1 MMKKITMVL
10 LAIMFLGNTA
20 FAGGI
25 LTNTNQS
32 VNFLRNP
39 ARDAAIGLDGVYSNP
54 AGVAFLSDGLHL
66 GFNWQYAHQTRTIT
80 STNPLFA
87 LGAKNNGLTTKEFE
101 GVANAPFIPSLQAAY
116 NKNNWSFQFNFS
128 VPGGGGKC
136 EFDKGIG
143 SFETV
148 VGSIA
153 SLLKDKSEEINNQFF
168 QLNQSLQKFPVQLLD
183 ASVPN
188 VTGYD
193 VDGYMKGQQYYFGFQ
208 LGVARK
214 INEHLSVYAGLRLLY
229 GTASYEARLNNIR
242 VMNGADGMTLT
253 DYFMGVNNGFNN
265 AGKNVATCSQLVKD
279 NIQTVNNAIDQYV
292 TAYMNQGMT
301 QEQAMQQPQIQQLV
315 QQGQQLKAVGET
327 LQETG
332 QNLQE
337 NGQKLAASAET
348 LAPYVNGVNLKS
360 DQSGWGIAPVIGIDY
375 KIGNFNLAAKY
386 EFKTRMRMKN
396 DSDLKEATVISSM
409 NKYVN
414 GTSVP
419 EDSPALLALGAQWE
433 MTPGVRLNL
442 GYHHFFDKS
451 AHWYEHSEK
460 LLDGDTN
467 EYLAGAEWDIT
478 KKLQVSGGVQ
488 LTRYGLSDAYMND
501 MSFVVNS
508 WTFGLG
514 VGYQVTDKVKVNAA
528 YFQTN
533 YENYD
538 MNMPEQNMSGL
549 GLTIPEGKNSFTRT
563 NRVVGLGVEVTI

>member
-1 MMKKITMVL
+1 M
-10 LAIMFLGNTA
+10 

-153 SLLKDKSEEINNQFF
+153 SFLKDKSGEINNKFF
-168 QLNQSLQKFPVQLLD
+168 QLNQSLQNFPVQLLD

-375 KIGNFNLAAKY
+375 KIGNFNFAAKY

-396 DSDLKEATVISSM
+396 DSDLKEATVISAM

-467 EYLAGAEWDIT
+467 EYLAGAEWDVT

-514 VGYQVTDKVKVNAA
+514 VGYQVSDKVKLNAA

-538 MNMPEQNMSGL
+538 MDTPEKSMPAL
-549 GLTIPEGKNSFTRT
+549 GLTIPAGKNSFTRT
-563 NRVVGLGVEVTI
+563 NRVIGVGVEVTL

>member
-1 MMKKITMVL
+1 MMKKITMAL

-148 VGSIA
+148 VGAIA
-153 SLLKDKSEEINNQFF
+153 NKLIATST
-168 QLNQSLQKFPVQLLD
+168 QLNGAIGQFG

-208 LGVARK
+208 LGAARK

-242 VMNGADGMTLT
+242 VMNGADGMTLPQ
-253 DYFMGVNNGFNN
+253 YFEGVTKGLFDAGNNITALGQQVQD
-265 AGKNVATCSQLVKD
+265 GIK
-279 NIQTVNNAIDQYV
+279 QYV
-292 TAYMNQGMT
+292 TAYMQAGMT
-301 QEQAMQQPQIQQLV
+301 QEQAMQQPAVQELV
-315 QQGQQLKAVGET
+315 QKGQQLQDAGATLKATGEQ
-327 LQETG
+327 LES
-332 QNLQE
+332 
-337 NGQKLAASAET
+337 SAET
-348 LAPYVNGVNLKS
+348 LAPYANGMNLKS

-375 KIGNFNLAAKY
+375 KTGNFNFAAKY

-396 DSDLKEATVISSM
+396 NSDLKAATVISAT

-467 EYLAGAEWDIT
+467 EYLAGAEWDVT

-538 MNMPEQNMSGL
+538 MNMPKQEMSGL

>member
-1 MMKKITMVL
+1 MMKKITMAL

-101 GVANAPFIPSLQAAY
+101 GVANAPIIPSLQAAY

-148 VGSIA
+148 VGAIA
-153 SLLKDKSEEINNQFF
+153 NKLIATST
-168 QLNQSLQKFPVQLLD
+168 QLNGAIGQFG

-208 LGVARK
+208 LGAARK

-242 VMNGADGMTLT
+242 VMNGADAMTLPQ
-253 DYFMGVNNGFNN
+253 YFEGVTKGLFD
-265 AGKNVATCSQLVKD
+265 AGS
-279 NIQTVNNAIDQYV
+279 NITALGQQVQDGIKQYV
-292 TAYMNQGMT
+292 TAYMQAGMT
-301 QEQAMQQPQIQQLV
+301 QEQAMQQPAVQELV
-315 QQGQQLKAVGET
+315 QKGQQLQDAGAKLKATGEQ
-327 LQETG
+327 LES
-332 QNLQE
+332 
-337 NGQKLAASAET
+337 SAET
-348 LAPYVNGVNLKS
+348 LAPYANGMNLKS
-360 DQSGWGIAPVIGIDY
+360 DQSGWGIAPVLGIDY
-375 KIGNFNLAAKY
+375 KIGNFNFAAKY

-396 DSDLKEATVISSM
+396 NSDLKAATVISAT

-467 EYLAGAEWDIT
+467 EYLAGAEWDVT

-538 MNMPEQNMSGL
+538 MNLPEQNMSGL

>member
-1 MMKKITMVL
+1 MSKKIVL
-10 LAIMFLGNTA
+10 ALTAIMFSGNIM

-80 STNPLFA
+80 STNDLFM
-87 LGAKNNGLTTKEFE
+87 LGAKNNGLNTKEFE
-101 GVANAPFIPSLQAAY
+101 GVANAPIIPSLQAAY

-148 VGSIA
+148 VGAIA
-153 SLLKDKSEEINNQFF
+153 NRLIGTSQ
-168 QLNQSLQKFPVQLLD
+168 QLNAALGQFG

-193 VDGYMKGQQYYFGFQ
+193 VDGYMKGKQYYFGVQ
-208 LGVARK
+208 VGAARK

-242 VMNGADGMTLT
+242 VMNGADGITLPQ
-253 DYFMGVNNGFNN
+253 YFEGVTGGLTQ
-265 AGKNVATCSQLVKD
+265 AGNTIANLAGQVQAG
-279 NIQTVNNAIDQYV
+279 IQQYV
-292 TAYMNQGMT
+292 AAYMAAGMS
-301 QEQAMQQPQIQQLV
+301 QAEAMQQPTVQQLV
-315 QQGQQLKAVGET
+315 QQGQQLQAAGQQLQATGEQLT
-327 LQETG
+327 
-332 QNLQE
+332 
-337 NGQKLAASAET
+337 ASAET
-348 LAPYVNGVNLKS
+348 LAPYANGMNLKS
-360 DQSGWGIAPVIGIDY
+360 DQTGWGIAPVIGIDY
-375 KIGNFNLAAKY
+375 KTGNFNFAAKY

-396 DSDLKEATVISSM
+396 DSDLKEATVISAT
-409 NKYVN
+409 NKFVN

-467 EYLAGAEWDIT
+467 EYLAGAEWDVT
-478 KKLQVSGGVQ
+478 KKLQVSGGAQ

-514 VGYQVTDKVKVNAA
+514 VGYQVSDKVKLNAA

-538 MNMPEQNMSGL
+538 MDTPEKSMPAL
-549 GLTIPEGKNSFTRT
+549 GLTIPAGKNSFTRT
-563 NRVVGLGVEVTI
+563 NRVIGVGVEVTL

>member
-1 MMKKITMVL
+1 MSKKIVL
-10 LAIMFLGNTA
+10 ALTAIMFSGNIM

-80 STNPLFA
+80 STNDLFM
-87 LGAKNNGLTTKEFE
+87 LGAKNNGLNTKEFE

-148 VGSIA
+148 VGAIA
-153 SLLKDKSEEINNQFF
+153 NRLIGTSQ
-168 QLNQSLQKFPVQLLD
+168 QLNAALGQFG

-193 VDGYMKGQQYYFGFQ
+193 VDGYMKGKQYYFGVQ
-208 LGVARK
+208 VGAARK

-242 VMNGADGMTLT
+242 VMNGADGITLPQ
-253 DYFMGVNNGFNN
+253 YFEGVTGGLTQ
-265 AGKNVATCSQLVKD
+265 AGNTIANLAGQVQAG
-279 NIQTVNNAIDQYV
+279 IQQYV
-292 TAYMNQGMT
+292 AAYMADGMS
-301 QEQAMQQPQIQQLV
+301 QAEAMQQPTVQQLV
-315 QQGQQLKAVGET
+315 QQGQQLQAAGQQLQATGEQ
-327 LQETG
+327 L
-332 QNLQE
+332 N
-337 NGQKLAASAET
+337 ASAET
-348 LAPYVNGVNLKS
+348 LAPYANGMNLKS
-360 DQSGWGIAPVIGIDY
+360 DQTGWGIAPVIGIDY
-375 KIGNFNLAAKY
+375 KTGNFNFAAKY

-396 DSDLKEATVISSM
+396 DSDLKEATVISAT
-409 NKYVN
+409 NKFVN

-478 KKLQVSGGVQ
+478 KKLQVSGGAQ

-514 VGYQVTDKVKVNAA
+514 VGYQVSDKVKLNAA

-538 MNMPEQNMSGL
+538 MDTPEKSMPAL
-549 GLTIPEGKNSFTRT
+549 GLTIPAGKNSFTRT
-563 NRVVGLGVEVTI
+563 NRVIGVGVEVTL

>member
-1 MMKKITMVL
+1 MYKVKFISVAVM
-10 LAIMFLGNTA
+10 LATATTA

-66 GFNWQYAHQTRTIT
+66 GFNWQYAKQTRTIT

-87 LGAKNNGLTTKEFE
+87 LGAKNNGLTTKEFK

-148 VGSIA
+148 VGAIA
-153 SLLKDKSEEINNQFF
+153 NKLIATSN
-168 QLNQSLQKFPVQLLD
+168 QLNGALGQFG

-193 VDGYMKGQQYYFGFQ
+193 VDGYMKGQQFYFGFQ
-208 LGVARK
+208 LGA
-214 INEHLSVYAGLRLLY
+214 YAGLRLLY

-242 VMNGADGMTLT
+242 VMNGAEGMTLPH
-253 DYFMGVNNGFNN
+253 YFEGVKGGLTQ
-265 AGKNVATCSQLVKD
+265 AGNTIANLAGQVQAGIQQGVAS
-279 NIQTVNNAIDQYV
+279 AM
-292 TAYMNQGMT
+292 AQGMT
-301 QEQAMQQPQIQQLV
+301 QEQAMQLPQIQQLV
-315 QQGQQLKAVGET
+315 AQGEQLKKAGAS
-327 LQETG
+327 LQATG
-332 QNLQE
+332 DQLN
-337 NGQKLAASAET
+337 ASAET
-348 LAPYVNGVNLKS
+348 LAPYANGMNLKS
-360 DQSGWGIAPVIGIDY
+360 DQSGWGIAPVLGIDY
-375 KIGNFNLAAKY
+375 KIGNFNFAA
-386 EFKTRMRMKN
+386 
-396 DSDLKEATVISSM
+396 
-409 NKYVN
+409 KYVN

-419 EDSPALLALGAQWE
+419 EDSPAQLALGAQWE

-467 EYLAGAEWDIT
+467 EYLAGAEWDVT

-488 LTRYGLSDAYMND
+488 FTRYGLSDAYMND

-538 MNMPEQNMSGL
+538 MDMPEQNMSGL
-549 GLTIPEGKNSFTRT
+549 GLTVPAGKNSFTRT
-563 NRVVGLGVEVTI
+563 NKVLGLGVELTL

>member
-1 MMKKITMVL
+1 MMKKITMAV

-32 VNFLRNP
+32 VNFLSNP

-54 AGVAFLSDGLHL
+54 AGVAFLSDGFHL

-80 STNPLFA
+80 SQNELFK
-87 LGAKNNGLTTKEFE
+87 LGAKNNGLSTKEFE
-101 GVANAPFIPSLQAAY
+101 GVANAPIIPSLQAAY

-148 VGSIA
+148 VGAIA
-153 SLLKDKSEEINNQFF
+153 NKLQLTSAA
-168 QLNQSLQKFPVQLLD
+168 LNQNFGMFGCN
-183 ASVPN
+183 VPE

-193 VDGYMKGQQYYFGFQ
+193 VDGYMKGKQYYFGFQ
-208 LGVARK
+208 VGAARK
-214 INEHLSVYAGLRLLY
+214 INEHLSVYGGLRLLY

-242 VMNGADGMTLT
+242 VMSGSEGMTLPK
-253 DYFMGVNNGFNN
+253 YFEGIESGLTTAAINMQAHQEVYIQAMMQQGMSSEQ
-265 AGKNVATCSQLVKD
+265 AQQTLVKAGEGLKA
-279 NIQTVNNAIDQYV
+279 TS
-292 TAYMNQGMT
+292 
-301 QEQAMQQPQIQQLV
+301 QQL
-315 QQGQQLKAVGET
+315 
-327 LQETG
+327 
-332 QNLQE
+332 N
-337 NGQKLAASAET
+337 ASAET
-348 LAPYVNGVNLKS
+348 LAPYANGMNLKS
-360 DQSGWGIAPVIGIDY
+360 DQSGWGIAPVLGVDY
-375 KIGNFNLAAKY
+375 KIGNFNFAAKY

-396 DSDLKEATVISSM
+396 DSDLKEATVISAT

-414 GTSVP
+414 GSSVP
-419 EDSPALLALGAQWE
+419 EDSPAQLALGAQWE
-433 MTPGVRLNL
+433 PTEGVRVNL

-467 EYLAGAEWDIT
+467 EYLAGAEWDVT

-514 VGYQVTDKVKVNAA
+514 VGYQVTDKVKINAA

-538 MNMPEQNMSGL
+538 MDTPQQNMAAL
-549 GLTIPEGKNSFTRT
+549 GLTIPAGKNSFTRT
-563 NRVVGLGVEVTI
+563 NRVVGIGVELTL